1 MRYDDRAGARYDM
14 RAGMEEQHRFDQR
27 YRQQKSPTIFYVFAF
42 TMIGGLFYS
51 EMMAQTEE
59 TNKRQDVAD
68 SLSTQQDEKHD
79 TRFQQLEK
87 RLVDLINKNQLKE
100 GKKRA

>member
-59 TNKRQDVAD
+59 NMNQHMRRRT
-68 SLSTQQDEKHD
+68 D
-79 TRFQQLEK
+79 TVV
-87 RLVDLINKNQLKE
+87 LVTGGTGTIGRAVHREITKSRHRHKE
-100 GKKRA
+100 RCV